1 MSGLS
6 NKGTTKGILFFVF
19 HVIFILL
26 MENGFYNYGRELYFS
41 MFVIAIVIDY
51 FVED

>member
-26 MENGFYNYGRELYFS
+26 MKNGFYNYGRELYFS
-41 MFVIAIVIDY
+41 MWVLAMVIVY
-51 FVED
+51 FVEE

>member
-1 MSGLS
+1 MSKSS
-6 NKGTTKGILFFVF
+6 NRSATRGILFFVF
-19 HVIFILL
+19 HLIFILL